1 MITEFKIYESL
12 DDDLNQYKE
21 YQKMVNLVYNAKQSV
36 FIVKKDGTIDLKYWR
51 EDGPMNKKIIEF
63 IYKKLKKFEYE
74 IYSGSA
80 VLIFNIQ
87 PNFFKELEK
96 EYDLLV
102 AANKYNL

>member
-12 DDDLNQYKE
+12 DDDFSQYKE
-21 YQKMVNLVYNAKQSV
+21 YQKMVNLVYNAKQSI

-51 EDGPMNKKIIEF
+51 NNGTMDKKVIEF
-63 IYKKLKKFEYE
+63 IYKKLKNFDYE
-74 IYSGSA
+74 IYGGEA
-80 VLIFNIQ
+80 FLIFNIQ

-102 AANKYNL
+102 TVNKYNL